1 MVPAFFGDLF
11 VGKEADWAGV
21 HASCLPKNE
30 EMKGGFFKF
39 SRK

>member
-11 VGKEADWAGV
+11 AEKRPTGGV

-30 EMKGGFFKF
+30 EMKGGFLKF